1 MIVVFGWPFC
11 NQSLAIYV
19 QGKTLSKKQVKEDF
33 KKSMTARKKHKTT
46 IGTEINTTSCKSK
59 EKMCMLS
66 ENIF

>member
-19 QGKTLSKKQVKEDF
+19 QGKTLSKKKVKEDF
-33 KKSMTARKKHKTT
+33 KKPMTARKRKKT

-59 EKMCMLS
+59 EKMSMLS